1 VVDCERDVTRILGLI
16 HRTVKITIEES
27 HLATSLTTT
36 TKHLTGMTYER
47 KALFSSWFVMAGMPA
62 GWGSSIHSKGQNTR
76 QEILTSWGIKKQRA
90 RARIRNRRYL

>member
-1 VVDCERDVTRILGLI
+1 MFLCCEHCNNVLGELLIVVDCERDVTRILGLI
-16 HRTVKITIEES
+16 HRTLKITIEES

-62 GWGSSIHSKGQNTR
+62 GWGSSIHSNGTLR
-76 QEILTSWGIKKQRA
+76 
-90 RARIRNRRYL
+90 